1 MKHPAT
7 SNIASSTSSRRRFIG
22 TLGTALG
29 AATLGLPSTRGY
41 AAGAEPFTPALPRWR
56 GFNLTNFFQA
66 FSRGEEGQGQI
77 REDDLRWIRDWG
89 FDFVR
94 LPMDYWLWIDTDW
107 KTTRKLAPDDLFK
120 IRETTLEKVDRT
132 VELCRGYGL
141 HLSLNFHR
149 APGYCIND
157 PDREPLVLWRDALAE
172 EAFVHHWELFAR
184 RYRSI
189 PRDALSLNLLNEA
202 PNPREGY
209 MSRADYARVMGRA
222 TDAIRRHSPDRIVIV
237 DGLSVGNDIVTELIL
252 SGVAQSVHAY
262 WPAGISHYRASWVD
276 RNQSFPT
283 PTWPLLNGDGSIQ
296 ADRQKLEQR
305 FAPWGDLVQQGIG
318 VHCGE
323 CGAYNKTPYAVFLG
337 WFGDV
342 MDILKGHRIGYALWN
357 FRGSFGILDSGRA
370 DISYEDWHG
379 HKLDRQLLALLQ
391 AH

>member
-1 MKHPAT
+1 MKRPAT
-7 SNIASSTSSRRRFIG
+7 PVVAPKTSSRRRFIG
-22 TLGTALG
+22 TVGSALG
-29 AATLGLPSTRGY
+29 AATLSQWSTRSL
-41 AAGAEPFTPALPRWR
+41 AGAEPFAPALPRWR

-107 KTTRKLAPDDLFK
+107 KTTRKLAPDDLLK
-120 IRETTLEKVDRT
+120 IKEATLEKVDRT

-149 APGYCIND
+149 APGYCINN
-157 PDREPLVLWRDALAE
+157 PEREPLLLWRDALAE

-189 PRDALSLNLLNEA
+189 PRAALSLNLLNEA

-237 DGLSVGNDIVTELIL
+237 DGLSVGNDIVTELIP

-262 WPAGISHYRASWVD
+262 WPAGISHYRADWVD
-276 RNQSFPT
+276 RDQSFPL
-283 PTWPLLNGDGSIQ
+283 PTWPLRNRDGTIQ
-296 ADRQKLEQR
+296 ADRGKLEER
-305 FAPWGDLVQQGIG
+305 FAPWGALVQQGIG

-323 CGAYNKTPYAVFLG
+323 CGCYNKTPYDVFRA

-342 MDILKGHRIGYALWN
+342 LDILKSHQIGYALWN

-370 DISYEDWHG
+370 DIPYEDWDG